1 MTTHSSLTKSNANMS
16 VIKFKFFEALSTV
29 MPVYDVALT
38 VGDKIT
44 DVFAK
49 LQGLLTWR
57 NLREVVDTTATGA
70 VNTTADYNMLTLS
83 IPADTL
89 RVGDIIEIDIFS
101 LVKKGTGAMNSLYWL
116 KVNGTKSTNMTYSL
130 GFAAF
135 DSVGFAFRAKLQVR
149 SISGSS
155 ATLAYLAET
164 VRNANSPLVV
174 GSNVVPTFTV
184 PSNTAITITAG
195 ANFSVANAANSIR
208 PCAGG
213 IKLW

>member
-1 MTTHSSLTKSNANMS
+1 MSL
-16 VIKFKFFEALSTV
+16 IKFKFFEVLSTV
-29 MPVYDVALT
+29 TPVYDAALT

-57 NLREVVDTTATGA
+57 NLRAVVDTTATGA
-70 VNTTADYNMLTLS
+70 VNTTADYNMLTLL
-83 IPADTL
+83 IPANTL

-116 KVNGTKSTNMTYSL
+116 KVNGTKSANMTYAL
-130 GFAAF
+130 GNAAL
-135 DSVGFAFRAKLQVR
+135 DSVGFTFRAKLQVQ
-149 SISGSS
+149 SISGGS
-155 ATLAYLAET
+155 ATLAYLAENW
-164 VRNANSPLVV
+164 RSANAPIVV
-174 GSNVVPTFTV
+174 GSNVVPMFTV
-184 PSNTAITITAG
+184 PSNAVITITAG

-208 PCAGG
+208 PVSGG

>member
-1 MTTHSSLTKSNANMS
+1 MSL
-16 VIKFKFFEALSTV
+16 IKFKFFEELSTV
-29 MPVYDVALT
+29 TPVYGAALT

-49 LQGLLTWR
+49 LQGLLSWR
-57 NLREVVDTTATGA
+57 NLRVVVDSTTTGA
-70 VNTTADYNMLTLS
+70 INTTADYNMLTLS
-83 IPADTL
+83 IPANTL

-101 LVKKGTGAMNSLYWL
+101 LVKKGAVAMNSLYWL
-116 KVNGTKSTNMTYSL
+116 KVNGTKSANMTYAL
-130 GFAAF
+130 GNAAL
-135 DSVGFAFRAKLQVR
+135 DSVGFTFRAKLQVR
-149 SISGSS
+149 SISGGS
-155 ATLAYLAET
+155 ATLAYLAENWRT
-164 VRNANSPLVV
+164 ANAPIVV

-184 PSNTAITITAG
+184 PSNAVITITAG

>member
-1 MTTHSSLTKSNANMS
+1 MSLM
-16 VIKFKFFEALSTV
+16 KFKFFEALSTV
-29 MPVYDVALT
+29 TPVYDATLT
-38 VGDKIT
+38 IGDKIT

-57 NLREVVDTTATGA
+57 KLRVVVDTTATGA

-83 IPADTL
+83 IPANTL

-101 LVKKGTGAMNSLYWL
+101 LVKKGAVAMNSLYWL
-116 KVNGTKSTNMTYSL
+116 KVNGTKSANMTYAL
-130 GFAAF
+130 GTAAL
-135 DSVGFAFRAKLQVR
+135 DSVGFTFRAKLQVR
-149 SISGSS
+149 SILGGS
-155 ATLAYLAET
+155 ATLAYLAENWRT
-164 VRNANSPLVV
+164 ANAPIVV

-184 PSNTAITITAG
+184 PSNAVITITAG

>member
-1 MTTHSSLTKSNANMS
+1 MSLM
-16 VIKFKFFEALSTV
+16 KFKFFEALSTV
-29 MPVYDVALT
+29 TPVYDATLT
-38 VGDKIT
+38 IGDKIT

-57 NLREVVDTTATGA
+57 KLRVVVDTTATGA
-70 VNTTADYNMLTLS
+70 INTTADYDMLTLS
-83 IPADTL
+83 IPANTL

-116 KVNGTKSTNMTYSL
+116 KVNGTKSANMTYAL
-130 GFAAF
+130 GNAAL
-135 DSVGFAFRAKLQVR
+135 DSVGFTFRAKLQVR
-149 SISGSS
+149 SISGGS
-155 ATLAYLAET
+155 ATLAYLAENWRT
-164 VRNANSPLVV
+164 ANASIVV

-184 PSNTAITITAG
+184 PSNAVITITAG